1 MARALIHA
9 GFHKTGTTSLQALFQ
24 AHRDRLAANGY
35 AVYAGHHNAANHVE
49 LHTYAMRDERRS
61 PVKAGG
67 LKVDA
72 AYREAIAAKL
82 AAFDAAHMAQTLLFS
97 AEGVSLLRFPDEM
110 ARLAALM
117 PGRALRFLF
126 CQREKE
132 AWRDS
137 YRAQHAHLI
146 GDNPPADDFTYLAD
160 DSWLLDFGTRLDAFR
175 AAFGADAVRVIDYD
189 AATKRD
195 RSIIPAILDALGVTE
210 AFAGVDLSD
219 YFLNARGG

>member
-24 AHRDRLAANGY
+24 AHAERLAANGY
-35 AVYAGHHNAANHVE
+35 AVYTGHHNAANHIE
-49 LHTYAMRDERRS
+49 LHAYAMRDERRS

-72 AYREAIAAKL
+72 AYRETIAAKI
-82 AAFDAAHMAQTLLFS
+82 AAFNATHPAQTLLFS

-110 ARLAALM
+110 ARLAALI
-117 PGRALRFLF
+117 PGREFRLLF
-126 CQREKE
+126 CRREKN

-137 YRAQHAHLI
+137 YRAQHAHFMS
-146 GDNPPADDFTYLAD
+146 DNPPADDFTYLAD
-160 DSWLLDFGTRLDAFR
+160 DSWLLDFDARLGAFST
-175 AAFGADAVRVIDYD
+175 AFGADAVRVIDYD
-189 AATKRD
+189 AATQRD
-195 RSIIPAILDALGVTE
+195 GSIIPAMLDALGVTE